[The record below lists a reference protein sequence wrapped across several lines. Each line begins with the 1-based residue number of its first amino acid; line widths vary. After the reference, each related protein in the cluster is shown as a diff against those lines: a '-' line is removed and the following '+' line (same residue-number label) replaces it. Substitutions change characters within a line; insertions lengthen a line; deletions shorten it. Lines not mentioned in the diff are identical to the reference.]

1 MLFFVP
7 NSIYINPKDMCPK
20 KLKLY
25 YYLLSITVL
34 FACKQAIP
42 GSIDNLPKPEI
53 KGGKPLMIA
62 LRDRCSTREFS
73 NKELSVREISNL
85 LWAANGINRTGTD
98 KHTAPSAC
106 NRQDIDIYVALKSGV
121 YLFDSKNQ
129 QLVKKSENDLRADIG
144 NQQFVKDAPVCLIYI
159 ADFSKTC
166 GDDSSKII
174 YSSADAAYISEN
186 VYLFCASENLATV
199 VLGMVNRS
207 FVSKKLLLSKEQKII
222 FAQPVGF
229 KK

>member
-1 MLFFVP
+1 MNLKKINFYFYLA
-7 NSIYINPKDMCPK
+7 SIIILASCKPATTS
-20 KLKLY
+20 
-25 YYLLSITVL
+25 LSD
-34 FACKQAIP
+34 K
-42 GSIDNLPKPEI
+42 LPKPEI

-73 NKELSVREISNL
+73 NNELTPQQISNL
-85 LWAANGINRTGTD
+85 LWAANGINRTETVG
-98 KHTAPSAC
+98 HTAPSAC
-106 NRQDIDIYVALKSGV
+106 NRQDIDIYVALKSGT
-121 YLFDSKNQ
+121 YLYDSKEHR
-129 QLVKKSENDLRADIG
+129 LEKKMDEDIRTG
-144 NQQFVKDAPVCLIYI
+144 IGMQPFVKEAPICLVYI
-159 ADFSKTC
+159 ADFTKTC

-207 FVSKKLLLSKEQKII
+207 FLRNKLSLTKEQKVI
-222 FAQPVGF
+222 FAQPVGY

>member
-1 MLFFVP
+1 MHP
-7 NSIYINPKDMCPK
+7 I
-20 KLKLY
+20 KLKFY
-25 YYLLSITVL
+25 AYLACIIIL
-34 FACKQAIP
+34 FSCKQSAIN
-42 GSIDNLPKPEI
+42 SVDNLPKPEI

-73 NKELSVREISNL
+73 NKELTVQEISNL
-85 LWAANGINRTGTD
+85 LWAANGINRPEMG

-121 YLFDSKNQ
+121 FFYNSINQ
-129 QLVKKSENDLRADIG
+129 QLEKKIDNDIRADIG
-144 NQQFVKDAPVCLIYI
+144 RQAFVKEAPICLIYV
-159 ADFSKTC
+159 ADFAKTC

-199 VLGMVNRS
+199 VLGMVDRTFLSN
-207 FVSKKLLLSKEQKII
+207 KLLLRKEQKII